1 MEALIKV
8 LDWLRRASQQVGEE
22 YMMLPVA
29 GSDPQ
34 YRERVYCY
42 EFYHQLRCQWDPN
55 FEFSPCGEIDKRDH
69 AYVQGKHLDMIT
81 PDLLV
86 HQPGD
91 MNATSN
97 LLAIE
102 VKPANALIKEMRK
115 DLRKLTAL
123 RRDLKDAYDAPANY
137 NHALF
142 WLFGLPR
149 EGWPEVRSELLSK
162 DMEDID
168 TSLLRCFVHEG
179 PGAAAM
185 EVAWD

>member
-1 MEALIKV
+1 
-8 LDWLRRASQQVGEE
+8 
-22 YMMLPVA
+22 
-29 GSDPQ
+29 
-34 YRERVYCY
+34 
-42 EFYHQLRCQWDPN
+42 
-55 FEFSPCGEIDKRDH
+55 
-69 AYVQGKHLDMIT
+69 MIT

-86 HQPGD
+86 HQPGY

-102 VKPANALIKEMRK
+102 IKPANALYKEMRK

-123 RRDLKDAYDAPANY
+123 RRDLKDAYDAAANY

-149 EGWPEVRSELLSK
+149 EGWPEVRSELLRK

-168 TSLLRCFVHEG
+168 ISLLRCFIHEG
-179 PGAAAM
+179 PGAAAV
-185 EVAWD
+185 EVVWG